1 LISIRRPRQ
10 IMRKKAEMTRTDRPG
25 GASGDLTEGLP
36 LQRLADETLNFLDAL
51 TERVLD
57 SIGERA
63 GESTRKLVDRAR
75 EGGGGG
81 GPGLQAAISGMTA
94 LVEDKGLVRAGLRA
108 GGTFLK
114 EAIKQLFTGGR
125 GRKASTKVSRSRTS
139 AS

>member
-1 LISIRRPRQ
+1 
-10 IMRKKAEMTRTDRPG
+10 MRKKKAEMTRADRPG
-25 GASGDLTEGLP
+25 GASGDLTEGMP
-36 LQRLADETLNFLDAL
+36 MQRLADETLNFLDAL

-57 SIGERA
+57 SIGDKASESARKLLERA
-63 GESTRKLVDRAR
+63 EGAR
-75 EGGGGG
+75 PG

-125 GRKASTKVSRSRTS
+125 DRKAPTKMSRS
-139 AS
+139 

>member
-1 LISIRRPRQ
+1 
-10 IMRKKAEMTRTDRPG
+10 M
-25 GASGDLTEGLP
+25 
-36 LQRLADETLNFLDAL
+36 QRLADETLNFLEAL

-57 SIGERA
+57 SIGDKA
-63 GESTRKLVDRAR
+63 GESTRKLLQRA

-114 EAIKQLFTGGR
+114 EAVKQLFTR
-125 GRKASTKVSRSRTS
+125 GRNRKAV
-139 AS
+139 